1 VETYSGKSTTLLFDS
16 SLVSNSLQ
24 SYLLVESGEISVTFD
39 TLAQAELTVSAE
51 PCFANIPFLDL
62 KAQFGEI
69 RAEVLDAV
77 TRVLESQNFIL
88 GPEVDALER
97 EVAEY
102 VGAKFAIGCASGS
115 DALLLSQMA
124 IGIGPEDEVIT
135 SPFTFGATAG
145 SIARLKARPV
155 FVDIHPDTFNFDER
169 QLEAAI
175 TSRSRAIMPVHLF
188 GLPAHMDAVL
198 EIARKHH
205 LAVIEDAAQAIG
217 ARWSEKSIGSL
228 GTCGC
233 FSFFPSKNLGG
244 AGDGGMITT
253 NDPQIAQRLRILRV
267 HGSRKKYSYELL
279 GINSRIDA
287 LQAAILRVKLRYLDV
302 WTDRRRRNAEIYRRL
317 FAEYS
322 LTEQLALPCAPES
335 SFHVYNQFSIRAPR
349 RDELREYLRER
360 GVPSEVYYPSPLHLE
375 PAFEYLGHRIGDFP
389 NSEAACR
396 DVLSLPIYPELTLDQ
411 QRAVVATISRFY
423 HAEL

>member
-1 VETYSGKSTTLLFDS
+1 MAFDV
-16 SLVSNSLQ
+16 LAGA
-24 SYLLVESGEISVTFD
+24 ES
-39 TLAQAELTVSAE
+39 AVSAE
-51 PCFANIPFLDL
+51 LSSANVPLLDL

-69 RAEVLDAV
+69 RDEVLDAV
-77 TRVLESQNFIL
+77 TRVLESQHFIL

-102 VGAKFAIGCASGS
+102 VGVEFAIGCASGS
-115 DALLLSQMA
+115 DALLLAQMA
-124 IGIGPEDEVIT
+124 IGIESEDEVIT

-188 GLPAHMDAVL
+188 GLPADMDSVL

-217 ARWSEKSIGSL
+217 ARWKEKSIGSL

-253 NDPQIAQRLRILRV
+253 NDPQLAQRLRTLRV
-267 HGSRKKYSYELL
+267 HGARKKYRYELL

-287 LQAAILRVKLRYLDV
+287 LQAAILRVKLRYLDN
-302 WTDRRRRNAEIYRRL
+302 WTDNRRRNAETYREL
-317 FAEYS
+317 FAEHH
-322 LTEQLALPCAPES
+322 LTELLVLPCAPQA

-349 RDELREYLRER
+349 RDELQEYLRGR
-360 GVPSEVYYPSPLHLE
+360 GISTEVYYPSPLHVE
-375 PAFEYLGHRIGDFP
+375 PAFAYLGYRNGDFP
-389 NSEAACR
+389 NAEAACR
-396 DVLSLPIYPELTLDQ
+396 EVLSIPIYPELTVDQ
-411 QRAVVATISRFY
+411 QQAVVAAIARFY
-423 HAEL
+423 SVGLRR

>member
-1 VETYSGKSTTLLFDS
+1 VAFDA
-16 SLVSNSLQ
+16 
-24 SYLLVESGEISVTFD
+24 
-39 TLAQAELTVSAE
+39 LARAELPVSAE
-51 PCFANIPFLDL
+51 PSFASIPFLDL
-62 KAQFGEI
+62 KAQFGDI
-69 RAEVLDAV
+69 RDELLDAV
-77 TRVLESQNFIL
+77 TRVLESQHFIL

-102 VGAKFAIGCASGS
+102 VGVGFAIGCASGS
-115 DALLLSQMA
+115 DALLLAQMA
-124 IGIGPEDEVIT
+124 IGIESEDEVIT

-188 GLPAHMDAVL
+188 GLPANMDDVL

-217 ARWSEKSIGSL
+217 ARWKEKGIGSL

-253 NDPQIAQRLRILRV
+253 NDPQLAQRLRILRV
-267 HGSRKKYSYELL
+267 HGARKKYRYELL
-279 GINSRIDA
+279 GINSRLDA
-287 LQAAILRVKLRYLDV
+287 LQAAILRVKLQYLDN
-302 WTDRRRRNAEIYRRL
+302 WTEGRRRNAETYREL
-317 FAEYS
+317 FAEYH
-322 LTEQLALPCAPES
+322 LTEQMALPCAPET

-349 RDELREYLRER
+349 RDELQGYLRDR
-360 GVPSEVYYPSPLHLE
+360 GIPTEVYYPSPLHVE
-375 PAFEYLGHRIGDFP
+375 PAFAYLGHRIGDFP
-389 NSEAACR
+389 NAEAACR
-396 DVLSLPIYPELTLDQ
+396 EVLSLPIYPELTLDQ

-423 HAEL
+423 QRGP

>member
-1 VETYSGKSTTLLFDS
+1 VSLDVLARAESALSTEPSFA
-16 SLVSNSLQ
+16 
-24 SYLLVESGEISVTFD
+24 SV
-39 TLAQAELTVSAE
+39 
-51 PCFANIPFLDL
+51 PFLDL

-69 RAEVLDAV
+69 RDEVLDAV
-77 TRVLESQNFIL
+77 TRVLESQHFIM

-102 VGAKFAIGCASGS
+102 AGVEFAIGCASGS
-115 DALLLSQMA
+115 DALLLAQMA
-124 IGIGPEDEVIT
+124 IGIESEDEVIT

-155 FVDIHPDTFNFDER
+155 FVDIRPDTFNFDER

-188 GLPAHMDAVL
+188 GLPANMDDVL

-217 ARWSEKSIGSL
+217 ARWKEKSIGSI

-253 NDPQIAQRLRILRV
+253 NDPQLAQRLRTLRV
-267 HGSRKKYSYELL
+267 HGARKKYRYELL

-287 LQAAILRVKLRYLDV
+287 LQAAILRVKLRYLDN
-302 WTDRRRRNAEIYRRL
+302 WTDGRRRNAETYREL
-317 FAEYS
+317 FTEYQ
-322 LTEQLALPCAPES
+322 LTEQLALPCAPKA

-349 RDELREYLRER
+349 RDELQEYLRDR
-360 GVPSEVYYPSPLHLE
+360 GISTEVYYPSPLHVE
-375 PAFEYLGHRIGDFP
+375 PAFAYLGYRNGDFP
-389 NSEAACR
+389 NAEAACR
-396 DVLSLPIYPELTLDQ
+396 EVISIPIYPELTVGQ
-411 QRAVVATISRFY
+411 QQAVVAAIARFY
-423 HAEL
+423 SVGP